1 MKKLI
6 SSAIIIIVAT
16 LANASLKYE
25 CSRYVN
31 SSYKGWTTVVAN
43 NKKEAEKKALCQAQ
57 SKNVPKRSLNMYHF
71 VTLI

>member
-6 SSAIIIIVAT
+6 SSAIILIVAT
-16 LANASLKYE
+16 IANASLKYK

-43 NKKEAEKKALCQAQ
+43 NKKEAEKKALLKFKEKLGKQVDYVKC
-57 SKNVPKRSLNMYHF
+57 K
-71 VTLI
+71 